1 MHPADNRLHPADELQ
16 SVRGEIRRLR
26 AREAELRAWLIET
39 RNRQGALWR
48 AEIVERRPRRIDPV
62 QMPLSARA
70 DPRSYLAG
78 VRRSVRLAP
87 VPAGSTPPQADR
99 AQRSA

>member
-1 MHPADNRLHPADELQ
+1 MHPADELQ

-26 AREAELRAWLIET
+26 AREAELRTRLIEAQ
-39 RNRQGALWR
+39 NRQGALWR

-78 VRRSVRLAP
+78 VSRTVRLTP
-87 VPAGSTPPQADR
+87 VAAGTTPPLAEP
-99 AQRSA
+99 A